1 MSDSHVDVIPRAVRV
16 VVTREELRVDLDD
29 ARHLRVPL
37 AWFPRLFHA
46 TARQRNRFE
55 LIDDGE
61 GIRWPDVDEDL
72 SVAGLLRGTP
82 APGGRVSRRRRARTS
97 PTSAAKRAASVHR
110 RRAPRRP
117 GR

>member
-1 MSDSHVDVIPRAVRV
+1 MSDFPRAVKV
-16 VVTREELRVDLDD
+16 VLTREELRVDLDD
-29 ARHLRVPL
+29 GRHLRVPL

-46 TARQRNRFE
+46 TARQRTRFE

-82 APGGRVSRRRRARTS
+82 APGGRVSRRRHARRAPRS
-97 PTSAAKRAASVHR
+97 PAKRAGSVQL